1 MCVPRILGLEKKLC
15 LWQKIGKAQRTKSDV
30 KVNYNLLEVV
40 SFLMIFFVYTK
51 VFDLNILLKKT
62 KLRILHSVLQSPWG
76 HRLPIAPRLQYE
88 QKRPERFFSF
98 LQSLSFSFKKAKE
111 MRTMCMTITTT
122 HAYPIE

>member
-76 HRLPIAPRLQYE
+76 HRLPIAPWLQYE
-88 QKRPERFFSF
+88 QKRPERFFFFPSVPLF
-98 LQSLSFSFKKAKE
+98 LFQES
-111 MRTMCMTITTT
+111 
-122 HAYPIE
+122 